1 MANEE
6 TIINNEQIDINNT
19 IGMKLDAN
27 KAELYSK
34 DGKVPIFAKCG
45 EKEIKLIDENGN
57 TYLNSLIVGGRNIN
71 DMSNEISNILN
82 VFRNASWYKYFSVG
96 ESGNRPGNDVVYDS
110 FQLPFKGAKYI
121 IACDKMTESLTGNKD
136 SPVAVHGKNGV
147 HIYRKKP
154 WGDILNLD
162 FPFQLI
168 HTFTQDGEYGPIE
181 LNDDNILVNLD
192 TQEEATGDE
201 FDIFGSFYCQEGSC
215 RITLKLCI

>member
-19 IGMKLDAN
+19 IGMKLNAN
-27 KAELYSK
+27 QAELYSK

-45 EKEIKLIDENGN
+45 ENEIKLIDENGN

-96 ESGNRPGNDVVYDS
+96 ESGNRPGNDAVYDS
-110 FQLPFKGAKYI
+110 FQLPFKGAKYYI
-121 IACDKMTESLTGNKD
+121 TCSEMSSSLQGWQN
-136 SPVAVHGKNGV
+136 SPVGWGQNGV
-147 HIYRKKP
+147 TVTDNRGFTYTFHRDDTIGPYL
-154 WGDILNLD
+154 LNNNLT
-162 FPFQLI
+162 I
-168 HTFTQDGEYGPIE
+168 I
-181 LNDDNILVNLD
+181 LD
-192 TQEEATGDE
+192 TQEVITGVN
-201 FDIFGSFYCQEGSC
+201 FNKYGSFYYQGGSC

>member
-19 IGMKLDAN
+19 IGMKLNAN
-27 KAELYSK
+27 QAELYSK

-45 EKEIKLIDENGN
+45 ENEIKLIDENGN

-96 ESGNRPGNDVVYDS
+96 ESGNRPGNDAVYDS
-110 FQLPFKGAKYI
+110 FQLPFKRAKYYI
-121 IACDKMTESLTGNKD
+121 TCSEMSSSLQGWQN
-136 SPVAVHGKNGV
+136 SPVGWGQNGV
-147 HIYRKKP
+147 TVTDNRGFTYTFHRDDTIGPYL
-154 WGDILNLD
+154 LNNNLT
-162 FPFQLI
+162 I
-168 HTFTQDGEYGPIE
+168 I
-181 LNDDNILVNLD
+181 LD
-192 TQEEATGDE
+192 TQEVITGARY
-201 FDIFGSFYCQEGSC
+201 GSFYYQGGSC

>member
-6 TIINNEQIDINNT
+6 TIIKNEQIDINNT

-45 EKEIKLIDENGN
+45 NNEIKLIDENGN

-82 VFRNASWYKYFSVG
+82 VFRNATWNKYFSFG
-96 ESGNRPGNDVVYDS
+96 PSGNRPGNDVVRET
-110 FQLPFKGAKYI
+110 FQLPFKGANYK
-121 IACDKMTESLTGNKD
+121 IACSEMSSSLQGWQN
-136 SPVAVHGKNGV
+136 SPVGWGQNGV
-147 HIYRKKP
+147 TVTDNS
-154 WGDILNLD
+154 G
-162 FPFQLI
+162 FS
-168 HTFTQDGEYGPIE
+168 HTFHRDEEIGPYQ
-181 LNDDNILVNLD
+181 LNNNLTIILD
-192 TQEEATGDE
+192 TQEVITGNN
-201 FDIFGSFYCQEGSC
+201 FNQYGSFYYQGGSC